1 MRHVL
6 LLLAFLISGT
16 IPQPVYAY
24 QDTVCHVMTSDSIKL
39 YVHVKG
45 EGPMCLYLHGG
56 PGSGSTWMEAVS
68 GHILEKRFTMVY
80 LDQRGVCKSE
90 TPKNDDFSFARQ
102 IQDWEE
108 VRQALG
114 IDHWLLM
121 GHSWGGILMMG
132 YWKAHPN
139 VIDGMMFINCTL
151 SRDTSF
157 VDSWLP
163 RALSILGDTAS
174 PVAKDESRPLKERM
188 MVVFPQLND
197 DNRWMLFTP
206 NKWANDSIGSWRFHK
221 DCISHGKGETPL
233 FMDEYGE
240 DFRPLT
246 SAIKVP
252 VLYLYGRQ
260 DYAVGPEHYKTLHF
274 PNAIIQGADCGHI
287 VFLEEPAVF
296 AEALDKFCQLLL
308 TPINGSTKLS
318 KEQVFAHVDE
328 LKKLINDKIWP
339 AYNDPAYSME
349 MNYYEDGPFRMHL
362 DQAEDDTLARMECSS
377 PEITIQ
383 AVPSVKTYEEW
394 YAMLMHECFHG
405 FQYKHTVFWNKML
418 ASTPENFIT
427 SDSLKALRRNYEWYR
442 DMLSKE
448 NALLKKA
455 YEASDIHEACHILS
469 GFYSILDKR
478 LKTVKDRLGLDII
491 EFYPIIETVEGSA
504 RYIEYRLAREQ
515 GITDTDWMTNLDSNS
530 CYYASGLYLMLIMDK
545 FGIPYKEEL
554 FLKYNT
560 LTELILNRTRQEV
573 KILIEIRPEVNYVTH
588 LYTLA
593 ELGFSDSTYA
603 AKYGNTLPWT
613 AIDTLQKYK
622 EYLTFGQGEGGML
635 AGPFFFGVSAEN
647 IPNVDSMQVV
657 MNVMM
662 NEGRKANATADVMT
676 AARAIAD
683 VYVTHYDAYL
693 KNVYPQV
700 KADMEERRQML
711 SQRMQKLSFVK
722 DWERVTGY
730 TWRRGDYH
738 WLLYRAGQK
747 GPSYN
752 NLNDSTNTVWYNQ
765 DIDYQLAMFS
775 HEFGIFLMQDSIDP
789 IVEEFKEYTRKLD
802 SARDLTYVPWSAFES
817 LACWYNCKIAGRK
830 TADYHAFGEADVKT
844 FCQIFDSLSKDGI
857 SDPAELYRKGVKE
870 YLKQLLW
877 Q

>member
-1 MRHVL
+1 MKNKKMGKMRHVL

-80 LDQRGVCKSE
+80 FDQRGVCKSE

-308 TPINGSTKLS
+308 TPIS
-318 KEQVFAHVDE
+318 Q
-328 LKKLINDKIWP
+328 P
-339 AYNDPAYSME
+339 
-349 MNYYEDGPFRMHL
+349 
-362 DQAEDDTLARMECSS
+362 
-377 PEITIQ
+377 
-383 AVPSVKTYEEW
+383 
-394 YAMLMHECFHG
+394 
-405 FQYKHTVFWNKML
+405 
-418 ASTPENFIT
+418 
-427 SDSLKALRRNYEWYR
+427 
-442 DMLSKE
+442 
-448 NALLKKA
+448 
-455 YEASDIHEACHILS
+455 
-469 GFYSILDKR
+469 
-478 LKTVKDRLGLDII
+478 
-491 EFYPIIETVEGSA
+491 
-504 RYIEYRLAREQ
+504 
-515 GITDTDWMTNLDSNS
+515 
-530 CYYASGLYLMLIMDK
+530 
-545 FGIPYKEEL
+545 
-554 FLKYNT
+554 
-560 LTELILNRTRQEV
+560 EV
-573 KILIEIRPEVNYVTH
+573 KLLIEIRPEVNYVTH

-603 AKYGNTLPWT
+603 AKYGNTLPKA

-622 EYLTFGQGEGGML
+622 KYLTFGQGEGGML
-635 AGPFFFGVSAEN
+635 AWPFFFGVSSEY
-647 IPNVDSMQVV
+647 IPNVDSMQVM
-657 MNVMM
+657 MNVVM
-662 NEGRKANATADVMT
+662 NEGKKANAPADVM
-676 AARAIAD
+676 AAVRAITN
-683 VYVTHYDAYL
+683 VYVAHYDAYL
-693 KNVYPQV
+693 KNIYPQV

-789 IVEEFKEYTRKLD
+789 IVEELKEYTRKLD
-802 SARDLTYVPWSAFES
+802 SERDLTYVPWSAFES

-830 TADYHAFGEADVKT
+830 TADYHAFGEADVQT

>member
-1 MRHVL
+1 MGKMRHVL

-188 MVVFPQLND
+188 MAVFPQLND

-308 TPINGSTKLS
+308 TPIS
-318 KEQVFAHVDE
+318 Q
-328 LKKLINDKIWP
+328 P
-339 AYNDPAYSME
+339 
-349 MNYYEDGPFRMHL
+349 
-362 DQAEDDTLARMECSS
+362 
-377 PEITIQ
+377 
-383 AVPSVKTYEEW
+383 
-394 YAMLMHECFHG
+394 
-405 FQYKHTVFWNKML
+405 
-418 ASTPENFIT
+418 
-427 SDSLKALRRNYEWYR
+427 
-442 DMLSKE
+442 
-448 NALLKKA
+448 
-455 YEASDIHEACHILS
+455 
-469 GFYSILDKR
+469 
-478 LKTVKDRLGLDII
+478 
-491 EFYPIIETVEGSA
+491 
-504 RYIEYRLAREQ
+504 
-515 GITDTDWMTNLDSNS
+515 
-530 CYYASGLYLMLIMDK
+530 
-545 FGIPYKEEL
+545 
-554 FLKYNT
+554 
-560 LTELILNRTRQEV
+560 EV
-573 KILIEIRPEVNYVTH
+573 KLLIEIRPEVNYVTH

-603 AKYGNTLPWT
+603 AKYGNTLPK
-613 AIDTLQKYK
+613 ADIDTLQKYK
-622 EYLTFGQGEGGML
+622 KYLTFGQGEGGML

-647 IPNVDSMQVV
+647 IPNVDSMQVM
-657 MNVMM
+657 MNVVL
-662 NEGRKANATADVMT
+662 NEGKKTNAPVDVM
-676 AARAIAD
+676 AAVRAIAN
-683 VYVTHYDAYL
+683 VYVAHYDAYL
-693 KNVYPQV
+693 KNIYPQV

-802 SARDLTYVPWSAFES
+802 SDRDLTYVPWSAFES

>member
-1 MRHVL
+1 MRQVL
-6 LLLAFLISGT
+6 LLLIFLISGA
-16 IPQPVYAY
+16 ISKPVYAY
-24 QDTVCHVMTSDSIKL
+24 QDAVCHVMTSDSISL

-68 GHILEKRFTMVY
+68 GHMLEKRFTMVY

-157 VDSWLP
+157 EESWLP
-163 RALSILGDTAS
+163 RAISILGDTAS

-188 MVVFPQLND
+188 MAVFPQLND

-308 TPINGSTKLS
+308 TPIS
-318 KEQVFAHVDE
+318 Q
-328 LKKLINDKIWP
+328 P
-339 AYNDPAYSME
+339 
-349 MNYYEDGPFRMHL
+349 
-362 DQAEDDTLARMECSS
+362 
-377 PEITIQ
+377 
-383 AVPSVKTYEEW
+383 
-394 YAMLMHECFHG
+394 
-405 FQYKHTVFWNKML
+405 
-418 ASTPENFIT
+418 
-427 SDSLKALRRNYEWYR
+427 
-442 DMLSKE
+442 
-448 NALLKKA
+448 
-455 YEASDIHEACHILS
+455 
-469 GFYSILDKR
+469 
-478 LKTVKDRLGLDII
+478 
-491 EFYPIIETVEGSA
+491 
-504 RYIEYRLAREQ
+504 
-515 GITDTDWMTNLDSNS
+515 
-530 CYYASGLYLMLIMDK
+530 
-545 FGIPYKEEL
+545 
-554 FLKYNT
+554 
-560 LTELILNRTRQEV
+560 EV
-573 KILIEIRPEVNYVTH
+573 KLLIEIRPEVNYVTH

-603 AKYGNTLPWT
+603 AKYGNTLPKA

-622 EYLTFGQGEGGML
+622 KYLTFGQGEGGML

-647 IPNVDSMQVV
+647 IPNVDSMQVM
-657 MNVMM
+657 MNVVL
-662 NEGRKANATADVMT
+662 NEGKKTNAPVDVM
-676 AARAIAD
+676 AAVRAIAN
-683 VYVTHYDAYL
+683 VYVAHYDAYL
-693 KNVYPQV
+693 KNIYPQV

-802 SARDLTYVPWSAFES
+802 SDRDLTYVPWSAFES

>member
-308 TPINGSTKLS
+308 TPIS
-318 KEQVFAHVDE
+318 Q
-328 LKKLINDKIWP
+328 P
-339 AYNDPAYSME
+339 
-349 MNYYEDGPFRMHL
+349 
-362 DQAEDDTLARMECSS
+362 
-377 PEITIQ
+377 
-383 AVPSVKTYEEW
+383 
-394 YAMLMHECFHG
+394 
-405 FQYKHTVFWNKML
+405 
-418 ASTPENFIT
+418 
-427 SDSLKALRRNYEWYR
+427 
-442 DMLSKE
+442 
-448 NALLKKA
+448 
-455 YEASDIHEACHILS
+455 
-469 GFYSILDKR
+469 
-478 LKTVKDRLGLDII
+478 
-491 EFYPIIETVEGSA
+491 
-504 RYIEYRLAREQ
+504 
-515 GITDTDWMTNLDSNS
+515 
-530 CYYASGLYLMLIMDK
+530 
-545 FGIPYKEEL
+545 
-554 FLKYNT
+554 
-560 LTELILNRTRQEV
+560 EV
-573 KILIEIRPEVNYVTH
+573 KLLIEIRPEVNYVTH

-603 AKYGNTLPWT
+603 AKYGNTLPKA

-622 EYLTFGQGEGGML
+622 KYLTFGQGEGGML

-647 IPNVDSMQVV
+647 IPNVDSMQVM
-657 MNVMM
+657 MNVVL
-662 NEGRKANATADVMT
+662 NEGKKTNAPVDVM
-676 AARAIAD
+676 AAVRAIAN
-683 VYVTHYDAYL
+683 VYVAHYDAYL
-693 KNVYPQV
+693 KNIYPQV

-789 IVEEFKEYTRKLD
+789 IVEEMKVYTRKLD
-802 SARDLTYVPWSAFES
+802 SDRDLTYVPWSAFES

>member
-16 IPQPVYAY
+16 IPQTVYAY

-157 VDSWLP
+157 EESWLP
-163 RALSILGDTAS
+163 RAISILGDTAS

-188 MVVFPQLND
+188 MAVFPQLND

-308 TPINGSTKLS
+308 TPIS
-318 KEQVFAHVDE
+318 Q
-328 LKKLINDKIWP
+328 P
-339 AYNDPAYSME
+339 
-349 MNYYEDGPFRMHL
+349 
-362 DQAEDDTLARMECSS
+362 
-377 PEITIQ
+377 
-383 AVPSVKTYEEW
+383 
-394 YAMLMHECFHG
+394 
-405 FQYKHTVFWNKML
+405 
-418 ASTPENFIT
+418 
-427 SDSLKALRRNYEWYR
+427 
-442 DMLSKE
+442 
-448 NALLKKA
+448 
-455 YEASDIHEACHILS
+455 
-469 GFYSILDKR
+469 
-478 LKTVKDRLGLDII
+478 
-491 EFYPIIETVEGSA
+491 
-504 RYIEYRLAREQ
+504 
-515 GITDTDWMTNLDSNS
+515 
-530 CYYASGLYLMLIMDK
+530 
-545 FGIPYKEEL
+545 
-554 FLKYNT
+554 
-560 LTELILNRTRQEV
+560 EV
-573 KILIEIRPEVNYVTH
+573 KLLIEIRPEVNYVTH

-603 AKYGNTLPWT
+603 AKYGNTLPKA

-622 EYLTFGQGEGGML
+622 KYLTFGQGEGGML

-647 IPNVDSMQVV
+647 IPNVDSMQVM
-657 MNVMM
+657 MNVVL
-662 NEGRKANATADVMT
+662 NEGKKTNAPVDVM
-676 AARAIAD
+676 AAVRAIAN
-683 VYVTHYDAYL
+683 VYVAHYDAYL
-693 KNVYPQV
+693 KNIYPQV

-711 SQRMQKLSFVK
+711 SQRMQMLSFVK

-802 SARDLTYVPWSAFES
+802 SDRDLTYVPWSAFES

-830 TADYHAFGEADVKT
+830 TADYHAFGEADVQT
-844 FCQIFDSLSKDGI
+844 FCRIFDRLSNFGI
-857 SDPAELYRKGVKE
+857 SDPAELYRKGVME
-870 YLKQLLW
+870 YLKGDG
-877 Q
+877 